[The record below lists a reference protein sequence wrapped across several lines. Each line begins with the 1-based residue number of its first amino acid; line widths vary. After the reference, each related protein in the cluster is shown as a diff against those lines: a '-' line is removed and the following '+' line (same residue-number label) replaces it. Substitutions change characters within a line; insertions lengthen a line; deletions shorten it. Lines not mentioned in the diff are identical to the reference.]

1 MVKVNL
7 VGFKQFQDKFKKLP
21 AELQKENGAEIQFAG
36 EEFREKAI
44 VDAPAD
50 VGFLRGQITVK
61 KISEMTAEVVSGSK
75 YSAPMEFGTKSKFR
89 PVIGVNADQFK
100 GQPSGGTWLEFI
112 SNIKNWVKRKGLPA
126 NSAYLIARSIYRH
139 GVKPHPFFFKQIAP
153 VRRDLFRNVKNVLKD
168 LV

>member
-21 AELQKENGAEIQFAG
+21 AELQKEVGAEIQFAA
-36 EEFREKAI
+36 EDFRDRAI

-50 VGFLRGQITVK
+50 VGFLRSQITVNRVG
-61 KISEMTAEVVSGSK
+61 ELTFDVVSGSK

-89 PVIGVNADQFK
+89 PIPGIDSSEFVGK
-100 GQPSGGTWLEFI
+100 PEGTWLQFI

-153 VRRDLFRNVKNVLKD
+153 VRRDFFRRFRNVLKD